1 MKHIPII
8 PSIIVALAVALMI
21 ALGCWQL
28 FDRLPKKEAFLAQL
42 ATNPARPPVAFPSIP
57 TDKSLLYRRT
67 SAFCLEPTSWK
78 TEGAGRFGWRYI
90 AQCRTGAEGPGFA
103 VEMGIS
109 RDPNAKPIWRGGEVV
124 GTIALAPAK
133 RSLIGNLFTTAP
145 DMLMIVADS
154 PPPGFTRA
162 PRPSLDSIPNNHLAY
177 GVQWFV
183 FAAIALGIYALA
195 LRRRWRDT
203 PDAV

>member
-42 ATNPARPPVAFPSIP
+42 ATNPARPLVAFPSIP

-162 PRPSLDSIPNNHLAY
+162 RRPSLDSIPNNHLAY

-203 PDAV
+203 PNAV